1 MRCYYTYASVL
12 LWIVQIKDKGRQ
24 MKNILEYLEQS
35 ALKYPDKV
43 AVRDPQAMDTYTMLR
58 DNARRAGSYFVRY
71 ESTRRPVAVFMEKSV
86 RVLELFM
93 GIVYSGNFYVLIDPN
108 FPVERINRILDVL
121 NPLCVVTI
129 EDNIHK
135 LYETDYKGNIVL
147 ENEADAEIDENAL
160 DIIRNKMMETDP
172 LYGIFTS
179 GSTGVP
185 KCVLVGHS
193 SVIDFINVFTDT
205 FNITEADIIGNQAPF
220 DFDVSVK
227 DIYSCLKTGATL
239 VLIPK
244 SYFMFPMTIMD
255 WLYENKVTTLIWAVS
270 ALCLLNRLHGLKYK
284 QLDELKKILFSGE
297 AMPLKQLRQWREY
310 YPEAMFVNL
319 YGPTEITCN
328 CTYEIIDREYDDG
341 DKLPI
346 GKVFDNERVFLLSDN
361 DEMITETG
369 ITGEI
374 CVSGRCLALG
384 YYNNEEANAKA
395 FTANPA
401 NKLYYERIY
410 RTGDLGYYGEDG
422 KFYFAGRK
430 DFQIKHMGHRIE
442 LEEIDSSVNKVE
454 GIERSLCFFDEVKN
468 KIVCIYEGT
477 IEPKDLKASLKS
489 CIPDWMVP
497 NVMLPIDEMPL
508 NKNGKTDRTVL
519 KEYYRE
525 RKG

>member
-1 MRCYYTYASVL
+1 M
-12 LWIVQIKDKGRQ
+12 

-35 ALKYPDKV
+35 ALQYPDKI
-43 AVRDPQAMDTYTMLR
+43 AVRDPQGMNTYTQLR
-58 DNARRAGSYFVRY
+58 DNARRTGSYFLSR
-71 ESTRRPVAVFMEKSV
+71 ESTRRPIAVFMDKSV

-93 GIVYSGNFYVLIDPN
+93 GIVYSGNFYVLIDPS
-108 FPVERINRILDVL
+108 FPVERINRILEVL
-121 NPLCVVTI
+121 NPLCVVTLQDNVSKLQETGYKGDIVI
-129 EDNIHK
+129 ED
-135 LYETDYKGNIVL
+135 
-147 ENEADAEIDENAL
+147 EAYANIDEQGLAVV
-160 DIIRNKMMETDP
+160 RAGMMETDP

-205 FNITEADIIGNQAPF
+205 FNITASDVIGNQAPF

-239 VLIPK
+239 VIIPK
-244 SYFMFPMTIMD
+244 SYFMFPTAVMD

-284 QLDELKKILFSGE
+284 QLDDLNKVLFSGE

-310 YPEAMFVNL
+310 YPDAMFVNL

-328 CTYEIIDREYDDG
+328 CTYEIIDREYEDN

-346 GKVFDNERVFLLSDN
+346 GRTFDNEKVFLLSDSN
-361 DEMITETG
+361 ELITDVDS
-369 ITGEI
+369 TGEI
-374 CVSGRCLALG
+374 CVAGRCLALG

-395 FTANPA
+395 FTPNPT

-422 KFYFAGRK
+422 KLYFAGRK

-442 LEEIDSSVNKVE
+442 LEEIDSAVNKVD
-454 GIERSLCFFDEVKN
+454 GIERSLCFFDDVKN
-468 KIVCIYEGT
+468 KIVCIYEGSL
-477 IEPKDLKASLKS
+477 EPKDLKDALKTS
-489 CIPDWMVP
+489 IPDWMVP

>member
-1 MRCYYTYASVL
+1 MLLFISVL
-12 LWIVQIKDKGRQ
+12 LRLVQIKDEGSR

-35 ALKYPDKV
+35 AVQYPDKI
-43 AVRDPQAMDTYTMLR
+43 AVRDPQGMDTYTELK
-58 DNARRAGSYFVRY
+58 DNAKRAGSYFLKY
-71 ESTRRPVAVFMEKSV
+71 ESTRRPIAVFMEKSV

-93 GIVYSGNFYVLIDPN
+93 GIVYSGNFYVLIDPS
-108 FPVERINRILDVL
+108 FPIERINRILEVL

-129 EDNIHK
+129 EENVAK
-135 LYETDYKGNIVL
+135 LNETVYKGNIIL
-147 ENEADAEIDENAL
+147 ENEASADINENGLA
-160 DIIRNKMMETDP
+160 IIRGGMMETDP

-205 FNITEADIIGNQAPF
+205 FNITDSDVIGNQAPF

-227 DIYSCLKTGATL
+227 DIYSCLKAGATL
-239 VLIPK
+239 VIIPK
-244 SYFMFPMTIMD
+244 SYFMFPTAVMD
-255 WLYENKVTTLIWAVS
+255 WLDETKVTTLIWAVS

-284 QLDELKKILFSGE
+284 QLDNLNKVLFSGE

-310 YPEAMFVNL
+310 YPQATFVNL

-328 CTYEIIDREYDDG
+328 CTYEIIDREYEDD

-346 GKVFDNERVFLLSDN
+346 GKAFNNERVFLLSKN
-361 DEMITETG
+361 DDLITDAD

-374 CVSGRCLALG
+374 CVAGRCLALG

-395 FTANPA
+395 FTPNPA
-401 NKLYYERIY
+401 NKQYYERIY
-410 RTGDLGYYGEDG
+410 RTGDLGYYCADG
-422 KFYFAGRK
+422 KLYFAGRK

-442 LEEIDSSVNKVE
+442 LEEIDSAVNKVN

-468 KIVCIYEGT
+468 KIVCIYEGSL
-477 IEPKDLKASLKS
+477 EPKDLKAELKNS
-489 CIPDWMVP
+489 IPDWMVP

-508 NKNGKTDRTVL
+508 NKNGKTDRGVL